1 MKHKHILVID
11 SNVTN
16 LKLIEKTLKQYYK
29 VSLLVSG
36 MQALKFL
43 AKNKPDLILLDIDM
57 DINEMD
63 GNKTLRKIRE
73 NTDLDN
79 IPIMLLTDLSDDTNE
94 INGIEGEA
102 VDFIIKPF
110 IPKVML
116 SRVKMHLELSEYR
129 KNLENKVHEKTEM
142 IEHLQDVM
150 MLSLAELVE
159 CRDENTGGHVKRT
172 AEYVRILT
180 EEIVEAELY
189 SEILTPEYIVDII
202 RSAPLHDI
210 GKIGINDATLLKAG
224 SLDDDEFEY
233 MKNHAELGG
242 QTLQKMINETNGES
256 FLYVAKDMAHYH
268 HERWDGS
275 GYPSRLKGEQIPISA
290 RIMAIADVYDAL
302 TTKRPYK
309 EAFEHEV
316 AVKIII
322 DGKGRMFDPNI
333 VDVFERIHYKFQLT
347 KEIL

>member
-1 MKHKHILVID
+1 MKSKHILVID
-11 SNVTN
+11 DNVTN
-16 LKLIEKTLKQYYK
+16 LKIAEKALKPHYK
-29 VSLLVSG
+29 VSLLISG
-36 MQALKFL
+36 AQTLRFL
-43 AKNKPDLILLDIDM
+43 SRNKPDLILLDINMPDM
-57 DINEMD
+57 DGYE
-63 GNKTLRKIRE
+63 TLTKIRE
-73 NTDLDN
+73 NTELDN
-79 IPIMLLTDLSDDTNE
+79 VPVIFLTSLSDSENE
-94 INGIEGEA
+94 VRSIELGA

-110 IPKVML
+110 APQTML
-116 SRVKMHLELSEYR
+116 SRVKMHLEFSEY
-129 KNLENKVHEKTEM
+129 KNDLENKVHEKTEM

-172 AEYVRILT
+172 AEYVKILT
-180 EEIVEAELY
+180 EEIVEEGLY
-189 SEILTPEYIVDII
+189 SDILTPEYIRDIV

-224 SLDDDEFEY
+224 SLDDEEFEY

-256 FLYVAKDMAHYH
+256 FLYIAKDMAHYH

-275 GYPSRLKGEQIPISA
+275 GYPCGLKGEEIPISA
-290 RIMAIADVYDAL
+290 RIMSVADVYDAL

-309 EAFEHEV
+309 EAFEHDV

-322 DGKGRMFDPNI
+322 DGKGKIFDPNI
-333 VDVFERIHYKFQLT
+333 INIFEQIHYKFQLVN
-347 KEIL
+347 L